1 MTKRLDSL
9 QAILLN
15 DTVLEEWFRPMQK
28 ALDKVRYSRKRFSTL
43 TAEFF
48 ILLGCLRQL
57 QGLKI
62 MRDQIQALFD
72 TDDYADKVPLARSTW
87 SDALANPQRSEILR
101 EAVQVLVRDA
111 RNELPDRFAGIN
123 ELGTRPTL
131 R

>member
-1 MTKRLDSL
+1 MAKRLNSL
-9 QAILLN
+9 QAILLI
-15 DTVLEEWFRPMQK
+15 DTVLEDWFRPMQN

-48 ILLGCLRQL
+48 ILWGYLRQL

-72 TDDYADKVPLARSTW
+72 TDDYAAKAPLARSTW

-101 EAVQVLVRDA
+101 DAVHVLACDA
-111 RNELPDRFAGIN
+111 RNELPDRFAGIK
-123 ELGTRPTL
+123 EFGESLFL

>member
-1 MTKRLDSL
+1 MAKRLDSL

-28 ALDKVRYSRKRFSTL
+28 ALDTVRYSRERFFTL

-72 TDDYADKVPLARSTW
+72 TDDYADKVPLARSTG

-111 RNELPDRFAGIN
+111 TITGLFSKSS
-123 ELGTRPTL
+123 L